1 MPSTYTGNNTLTLQA
16 FNENP
21 NSWGSILN
29 TVFELVDS
37 SLDGIEAVD
46 VAGSAPTATL
56 TIADGASAQARSRV
70 LNFTGARTV
79 TNITVTI
86 GPNTAEKIYWVR
98 NSTTGGFSVILA
110 QGSGSTVTIAPGAW
124 ALVFLDGAGS
134 GAGVTTLTSFAMAGS
149 SSGIT
154 ILQPSAVASGT
165 LTLPAATDTL
175 VGRATTD
182 TLSNKT
188 LTAPILGTPASGT
201 LSNCTGLPIATGV
214 SGLAT
219 GVATFLATPTS
230 ANLAAALTDETGTG
244 ASVFATSPT
253 LATPT
258 ITTNATVPIVIGGT
272 GTTSTLSLRSTSGVG
287 TTGADIVF
295 QTGNN
300 GSTEVMRLQNGGNV
314 GVGTPSPSWQTQIYG
329 TGQNTAALTDAGS
342 SSASLFVG
350 SSNGATGAGGAV
362 LLGGIVANGVTS
374 HWAIKSLITSTTA
387 NGTGDLAFATRAATG
402 DTSLTERMRL
412 LAGGNV
418 AIGSSAAARKLT
430 VYEGAAGTGDV
441 GVRVEHVSSKPAY
454 VELVTSQRAAL
465 FGLGAYSGSGFTG
478 AMQLVC
484 DGGFHVCPSGTGA
497 FAVGLTNPSYQ
508 LQLSTDSAAK
518 PSTNTWTIA
527 SDARLKTVL
536 GDYEK
541 GLDAICALRPVRYE
555 YNGSGGM
562 RADGKEHVSIIAQ
575 EAAEAFPEC
584 IGTFQGKLHEDDEEE
599 TELLNYNGHAITF
612 ALINAVR
619 ELKARLDAL
628 A

>member
-29 TVFELVDS
+29 TVLELVDS

-188 LTAPILGTPASGT
+188 L
-201 LSNCTGLPIATGV
+201 
-214 SGLAT
+214 
-219 GVATFLATPTS
+219 
-230 ANLAAALTDETGTG
+230 
-244 ASVFATSPT
+244 
-253 LATPT
+253 ATPT
-258 ITTNATVPIVIGGT
+258 ITTNATVPLVIGGT
-272 GTTSTLSLRSTSGVG
+272 GTTSTLSLRSTSGAG

-295 QTGNN
+295 QTGTN
-300 GSTEVMRLQNGGNV
+300 GSTEAMRISNSGSSNFGKIWTAGLQATGNATLSRGDLV
-314 GVGTPSPSWQTQIYG
+314 AFGTSSDG
-329 TGQNTAALTDAGS
+329 AALTWDVQTNAGNASVMARLRPRWRANLGYALDVFAGS
-342 SSASLFVG
+342 WNNAYDPGSAVATFESVG
-350 SSNGATGAGGAV
+350 NLKIGGTADRATTAGTNQVVIFNGTAPVGTLANGASFYATSGEMRVMDASGNATLLSPHDAETNEWIYDSTHTPTGKRLKISV
-362 LLGGIVANGVTS
+362 EKLLRFVND
-374 HWAIKSLITSTTA
+374 H
-387 NGTGDLAFATRAATG
+387 
-402 DTSLTERMRL
+402 
-412 LAGGNV
+412 
-418 AIGSSAAARKLT
+418 
-430 VYEGAAGTGDV
+430 
-441 GVRVEHVSSKPAY
+441 
-454 VELVTSQRAAL
+454 
-465 FGLGAYSGSGFTG
+465 FGLDCV
-478 AMQLVC
+478 M
-484 DGGFHVCPSGTGA
+484 
-497 FAVGLTNPSYQ
+497 
-508 LQLSTDSAAK
+508 
-518 PSTNTWTIA
+518 
-527 SDARLKTVL
+527 
-536 GDYEK
+536 
-541 GLDAICALRPVRYE
+541 
-555 YNGSGGM
+555 
-562 RADGKEHVSIIAQ
+562 
-575 EAAEAFPEC
+575 
-584 IGTFQGKLHEDDEEE
+584 EEE
-599 TELLNYNGHAITF
+599 
-612 ALINAVR
+612 
-619 ELKARLDAL
+619 
-628 A
+628 

>member
-29 TVFELVDS
+29 TVLGLIDS

-46 VAGSAPTATL
+46 VTGSSPTATL

-201 LSNCTGLPIATGV
+201 LTNCTGLPIATGV

-272 GTTSTLSLRSTSGVG
+272 GTTSTLALRSTSGVG

-300 GSTEVMRLQNGGNV
+300 GATEAMRIQNGGNV
-314 GVGTPSPSWQTQIYG
+314 GIGTASAQGKLAIGNYTIINALDGGSASSDIGNNLRFDGANWRYLNTGAASLLQFTAGDTKVFTAPSG
-329 TGQNTAALTDAGS
+329 TGGNI
-342 SSASLFVG
+342 
-350 SSNGATGAGGAV
+350 AT
-362 LLGGIVANGVTS
+362 
-374 HWAIKSLITSTTA
+374 
-387 NGTGDLAFATRAATG
+387 
-402 DTSLTERMRL
+402 LTERMQITSS
-412 LAGGNV
+412 GNV
-418 AIGSSAAARKLT
+418 GIGT
-430 VYEGAAGTGDV
+430 T
-441 GVRVEHVSSKPAY
+441 
-454 VELVTSQRAAL
+454 
-465 FGLGAYSGSGFTG
+465 
-478 AMQLVC
+478 
-484 DGGFHVCPSGTGA
+484 
-497 FAVGLTNPSYQ
+497 PSYQ

-527 SDARLKTVL
+527 SDERLKTVL

-555 YNGSGGM
+555 YNGLGGM
-562 RADGKEHVSIIAQ
+562 VADGKEHISIVAQ
-575 EAAEAFPEC
+575 EAQEVFPEC

-599 TELLNYNGHAITF
+599 TELLNYNGHAVTF
-612 ALINAVR
+612 ALINAIK
-619 ELKARLDAL
+619 ELKARIETLEA
-628 A
+628 AQK

>member
-1 MPSTYTGNNTLTLQA
+1 MPSTYTSNNALTLQA

-21 NSWGSILN
+21 STWGSINNSVISLI
-29 TVFELVDS
+29 DA

-46 VAGSAPTATL
+46 VAGSTPTATL
-56 TIADGASAQARSRV
+56 TIADGASSQARSRV

-86 GPNTAEKIYWVR
+86 GPNTVEKIYWVK

-154 ILQPSAVASGT
+154 ILQPSAAASGT

-258 ITTNATVPIVIGGT
+258 ITTNATVPLVIGGT

-287 TTGADIVF
+287 ATGSAIIF
-295 QTGNN
+295 QTGTN
-300 GSTEVMRLQNGGNV
+300 GSTEAARIINSGNFGVGATAPAQKLEVYGATSLPATSGTTQNGLVRIASTATNAIDMGLSNASPFGAWIQASNVTSLATTYPLLLNPNGGNV
-314 GVGTPSPSWQTQIYG
+314 GIATPSPKQALHVAGQGLFTQSAVSFDPG
-329 TGQNTAALTDAGS
+329 DAAGPAVRVGYS
-342 SSASLFVG
+342 SSGDFGYLVSTETGVAVKRLQLASSTAEFITA
-350 SSNGATGAGGAV
+350 GA
-362 LLGGIVANGVTS
+362 
-374 HWAIKSLITSTTA
+374 
-387 NGTGDLAFATRAATG
+387 
-402 DTSLTERMRL
+402 ERMRVDSVGL
-412 LAGGNV
+412 KIGGTADRATTAGTNQLMIFNGTAPVGTLANGCSFYSTAGEMRV
-418 AIGSSAAARKLT
+418 MD
-430 VYEGAAGTGDV
+430 AAGNATLLSPHDSATNEWIYDSTHTPTGK
-441 GVRVEHVSSKPAY
+441 RLRISVEKLLRFVNDH
-454 VELVTSQRAAL
+454 
-465 FGLGAYSGSGFTG
+465 FGLDCV
-478 AMQLVC
+478 M
-484 DGGFHVCPSGTGA
+484 
-497 FAVGLTNPSYQ
+497 
-508 LQLSTDSAAK
+508 
-518 PSTNTWTIA
+518 
-527 SDARLKTVL
+527 
-536 GDYEK
+536 
-541 GLDAICALRPVRYE
+541 
-555 YNGSGGM
+555 
-562 RADGKEHVSIIAQ
+562 
-575 EAAEAFPEC
+575 
-584 IGTFQGKLHEDDEEE
+584 EEE
-599 TELLNYNGHAITF
+599 
-612 ALINAVR
+612 
-619 ELKARLDAL
+619 
-628 A
+628 

>member
-1 MPSTYTGNNTLTLQA
+1 MPSTYTSNNALTLQA

-21 NSWGSILN
+21 STWGSILN
-29 TVFELVDS
+29 TVFGLVDS

-46 VAGSAPTATL
+46 VAGSTSTATL

-86 GPNTAEKIYWVR
+86 GPNTAEKIYWVK
-98 NSTTGGFSVILA
+98 NSTTGGFSVIIA
-110 QGSGSTVTIAPGAW
+110 QGSGGTVTIAPGAW

-154 ILQPSAVASGT
+154 ILQPSAAASGT

-258 ITTNATVPIVIGGT
+258 ITTNATVPLVIGGT

-287 TTGADIVF
+287 ATGSAIIF

-300 GSTEVMRLQNGGNV
+300 GGTEVMRLQNGGNV
-314 GVGTPSPSWQTQIYG
+314 GVGKIPDVKFDVEGPVRSTSGSIDVRVQ
-329 TGQNTAALTDAGS
+329 AGVS
-342 SSASLFVG
+342 
-350 SSNGATGAGGAV
+350 
-362 LLGGIVANGVTS
+362 
-374 HWAIKSLITSTTA
+374 
-387 NGTGDLAFATRAATG
+387 
-402 DTSLTERMRL
+402 
-412 LAGGNV
+412 
-418 AIGSSAAARKLT
+418 
-430 VYEGAAGTGDV
+430 GAAGV
-441 GVRVEHVSSKPAY
+441 GTFSANSLLFIVDSLERARITASGNVGIGTLSPAY
-454 VELVTSQRAAL
+454 
-465 FGLGAYSGSGFTG
+465 
-478 AMQLVC
+478 QLEV
-484 DGGFHVCPSGTGA
+484 
-497 FAVGLTNPSYQ
+497 
-508 LQLSTDSAAK
+508 STDSAAK

-527 SDARLKTVL
+527 SDERLKTIL
-536 GDYEK
+536 GNYEK

-555 YNGSGGM
+555 YNGLGGM
-562 RADGKEHVSIIAQ
+562 PEDGKEHISIVAQ

-584 IGTFQGKLHEDDEEE
+584 VGTFRAKLHEDDEED
-599 TELLNYNGHAITF
+599 TELLNYNGHAVTF
-612 ALINAVR
+612 ALINAIK
-619 ELKARLDAL
+619 ELKARIETLETA
-628 A
+628 

>member
-29 TVFELVDS
+29 TVLELVDS

-188 LTAPILGTPASGT
+188 L
-201 LSNCTGLPIATGV
+201 
-214 SGLAT
+214 
-219 GVATFLATPTS
+219 
-230 ANLAAALTDETGTG
+230 
-244 ASVFATSPT
+244 
-253 LATPT
+253 ATPT
-258 ITTNATVPIVIGGT
+258 ITTNATVPLVIGGT
-272 GTTSTLSLRSTSGVG
+272 GTTSTLSLRSTSGAG

-295 QTGNN
+295 QTGTN
-300 GSTEVMRLQNGGNV
+300 GSTEAMRISNSGSSNFGKIWTAGPQATGNATLSRGDLVVFGTSSDGAALTWDVQTTAGNASVMARLRPRWRANLGYALDVFAGAWNNAYDPGSVVATFQSTGNV
-314 GVGTPSPSWQTQIYG
+314 GIGTPSPTQMLHVS
-329 TGQNTAALTDAGS
+329 GQGLFSSSTADFDPGDGAGPATRVGYNTAGDYGYLVSNNTGVTPKRLLVGGYTVEFLVNGVERARFDGAGNLKIGGT
-342 SSASLFVG
+342 ADRATTAGTNQVVIFNGTAPVG
-350 SSNGATGAGGAV
+350 TLANGASFYATSGEMRVMDASGNATLLSPHDAETNEWIYDSTHTPTGKRLKISV
-362 LLGGIVANGVTS
+362 EKLLRFVND
-374 HWAIKSLITSTTA
+374 H
-387 NGTGDLAFATRAATG
+387 
-402 DTSLTERMRL
+402 
-412 LAGGNV
+412 
-418 AIGSSAAARKLT
+418 
-430 VYEGAAGTGDV
+430 
-441 GVRVEHVSSKPAY
+441 
-454 VELVTSQRAAL
+454 
-465 FGLGAYSGSGFTG
+465 FGLDCV
-478 AMQLVC
+478 M
-484 DGGFHVCPSGTGA
+484 
-497 FAVGLTNPSYQ
+497 
-508 LQLSTDSAAK
+508 
-518 PSTNTWTIA
+518 
-527 SDARLKTVL
+527 
-536 GDYEK
+536 
-541 GLDAICALRPVRYE
+541 
-555 YNGSGGM
+555 
-562 RADGKEHVSIIAQ
+562 
-575 EAAEAFPEC
+575 
-584 IGTFQGKLHEDDEEE
+584 EEE
-599 TELLNYNGHAITF
+599 
-612 ALINAVR
+612 
-619 ELKARLDAL
+619 
-628 A
+628 

>member
-1 MPSTYTGNNTLTLQA
+1 MPSTYTSNNALTLQA

-21 NSWGSILN
+21 STWGSINNSVISLI
-29 TVFELVDS
+29 DA

-46 VAGSAPTATL
+46 VAGSTPTATL

-86 GPNTAEKIYWVR
+86 GPNTAEKIYWVK

-110 QGSGSTVTIAPGAW
+110 QGSGGTVTIAPGAW

-154 ILQPSAVASGT
+154 ILQPSAAASGT

-244 ASVFATSPT
+244 ANVFATSPT

-258 ITTNATVPIVIGGT
+258 ITTNATVPLVIGGT
-272 GTTSTLSLRSTSGVG
+272 GTTSTLALRSTSGVG

-300 GSTEVMRLQNGGNV
+300 GATEAARIINNGNFGVGATAPAQKLEVYGATSLPATSGTTQNGLLRIASTATNAIDCGLSNASPFGAWIQTSNVLTLATTYPLLLNPNGGNV
-314 GVGTPSPSWQTQIYG
+314 GIG
-329 TGQNTAALTDAGS
+329 L
-342 SSASLFVG
+342 
-350 SSNGATGAGGAV
+350 SNP
-362 LLGGIVANGVTS
+362 TS
-374 HWAIKSLITSTTA
+374 
-387 NGTGDLAFATRAATG
+387 
-402 DTSLTERMRL
+402 
-412 LAGGNV
+412 
-418 AIGSSAAARKLT
+418 
-430 VYEGAAGTGDV
+430 
-441 GVRVEHVSSKPAY
+441 
-454 VELVTSQRAAL
+454 
-465 FGLGAYSGSGFTG
+465 
-478 AMQLVC
+478 
-484 DGGFHVCPSGTGA
+484 
-497 FAVGLTNPSYQ
+497 Q

-518 PSTNTWTIA
+518 PSTNTWTIV

-555 YNGSGGM
+555 YNGLGGM
-562 RADGKEHVSIIAQ
+562 VADGKEHISIVAQ
-575 EAAEAFPEC
+575 EAVEAFPEC
-584 IGTFQGKLHEDDEEE
+584 IGTFQGKLHEGDEED
-599 TELLNYNGHAITF
+599 TELLNYNGHAVTF
-612 ALINAVR
+612 ALINAIK
-619 ELKARLDAL
+619 ELRARIETLEA

>member
-1 MPSTYTGNNTLTLQA
+1 MPSTYTSNNTLTLQA

-21 NSWGSILN
+21 STWGSILN
-29 TVFELVDS
+29 TVFGLVDS

-46 VAGSAPTATL
+46 VAGSTSTATL

-86 GPNTAEKIYWVR
+86 GPNTAEKIYWVK
-98 NSTTGGFSVILA
+98 NSTTGGFSVIIA
-110 QGSGSTVTIAPGAW
+110 QGSGGTVTIAPGAW

-154 ILQPSAVASGT
+154 ILQPSAAASGT

-244 ASVFATSPT
+244 SSVFATSPT

-258 ITTNATVPIVIGGT
+258 ITTNATVPTVIGGT

-287 TTGADIVF
+287 ATGSAIIF

-300 GSTEVMRLQNGGNV
+300 GGTEAARIINSGNFGIGATAPAQKLEVFGATSLPATSGTTQNGLLRIASTATNAIDMGLSNASPFGAWIQTSNVTSLATTYPLLLNPNGGNV
-314 GVGTPSPSWQTQIYG
+314 GIGT
-329 TGQNTAALTDAGS
+329 
-342 SSASLFVG
+342 
-350 SSNGATGAGGAV
+350 
-362 LLGGIVANGVTS
+362 
-374 HWAIKSLITSTTA
+374 
-387 NGTGDLAFATRAATG
+387 
-402 DTSLTERMRL
+402 
-412 LAGGNV
+412 
-418 AIGSSAAARKLT
+418 
-430 VYEGAAGTGDV
+430 
-441 GVRVEHVSSKPAY
+441 
-454 VELVTSQRAAL
+454 
-465 FGLGAYSGSGFTG
+465 
-478 AMQLVC
+478 
-484 DGGFHVCPSGTGA
+484 
-497 FAVGLTNPSYQ
+497 TNPAYQ

-555 YNGSGGM
+555 YNGLGGM
-562 RADGKEHVSIIAQ
+562 AADGKEHISIVAQ
-575 EAAEAFPEC
+575 EAAGAFPEC
-584 IGTFQGKLHEDDEEE
+584 IGTFQGKLHEDDEED
-599 TELLNYNGHAITF
+599 TELLNYNGHAVTF
-612 ALINAVR
+612 ALINAIK
-619 ELKARLDAL
+619 ELKARIETLETA
-628 A
+628 